1 MDVNKYAQA
10 IKDTSWDKKAI
21 TSTLIKLNRKE
32 KEELLKWFREDN
44 MKLDYDIDLYR
55 KKIEEIRNRLYEY
68 RKSE

>member
-55 KKIEEIRNRLYEY
+55 KKIEVIRNRLYEY

>member
-32 KEELLKWFREDN
+32 KEELLKWFKEDN
-44 MKLDYDIDLYR
+44 MKLDYDIESYR

-68 RKSE
+68 RKSN

>member
-68 RKSE
+68 RKSN